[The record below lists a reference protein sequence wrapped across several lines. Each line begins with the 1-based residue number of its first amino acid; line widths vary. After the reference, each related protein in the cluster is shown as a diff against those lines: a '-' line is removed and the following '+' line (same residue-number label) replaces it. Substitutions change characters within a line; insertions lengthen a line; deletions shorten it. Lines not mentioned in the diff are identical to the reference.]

1 MRSMTGAILVAMALM
16 AGALLLTTGAPT
28 TLLAQGDDT
37 ATPTASAS
45 PSPTTTPTIC
55 PMATPEPLWVDPV
68 VSPTDLFTQ
77 TIRAAIGNGDAV
89 TVTTQTGVYT
99 TTGVFSVMD
108 PALVTIDLAPNTTNA
123 LTVTAHVRQMPGPG
137 GCPYGGYS
145 LSTITDRNGS
155 PLRIVQQSATATP
168 TPTPTAT
175 ATATPTATATAT
187 ATSTPTVT
195 PTPEFKQYLP
205 YLARRAPGAPDAPEL
220 AIGLVLGGAMTLS
233 WNAAAN
239 ATGYI
244 VLQAASPDM
253 ANPTVLYRG
262 AALSFTQT
270 PPRGLH
276 YFAVQAVNAVGLTLS
291 NIVPLDYNPPP
302 PGVGGRVT
310 DKGAPA
316 AGVLLQLRRF
326 DGVQW
331 TPAAETTTAA
341 DGAYLFPNAAGL
353 GAGEMYYVL
362 FPNAEGNVAR
372 LGAYGTARLY
382 SYVAG
387 TRVDMSP
394 FDITNIP
401 LRSPSSG
408 VTVNLP
414 ATFAWDRRGVAG
426 DSYAWE
432 LLDPNSGIS
441 VYLGPQVGENE
452 VYTLVTK
459 PDDIALGVRYGWSV
473 RVYGLPRDE
482 ANFGVAHFYRSVTF
496 SGSAK
501 ESASDAP
508 GATSRRGIES
518 IFESEPASAPQR

>member
-37 ATPTASAS
+37 ATPTASVS
-45 PSPTTTPTIC
+45 LSPTTTPTIC

-68 VSPTDLFTQ
+68 VSPTDLLTQ

-108 PALVTIDLAPNTTNA
+108 PDLVTIDLAPNQTNA

-145 LSTITDRNGS
+145 LSTITDRNGG
-155 PLRIVQQSATATP
+155 PLRIVQQSATATA

-175 ATATPTATATAT
+175 PTDTPTSTATPTD
-187 ATSTPTVT
+187 TPTAT

-220 AIGLVLGGAMTLS
+220 AVGLVLGGAMTLS
-233 WNAAAN
+233 WNAATH

-262 AALSFTQT
+262 TALSFTQM

-302 PGVGGRVT
+302 PGVGGSVT

-316 AGVLLQLRRF
+316 AGVLLRLRRF
-326 DGVQW
+326 DGLAW
-331 TPAAETTTAA
+331 STAAETTTAA
-341 DGAYLFPNAAGL
+341 DGAYLFPNAPGL
-353 GAGEMYYVL
+353 GAGEVYYVL

-372 LGAYGTARLY
+372 LGAYGTVRLY

-408 VTVNLP
+408 VTVSLP
-414 ATFAWDRRGVAG
+414 ATFAWDRRGVSG
-426 DSYAWE
+426 DSYAWQ
-432 LLDPNSGIS
+432 LLDPNSGG
-441 VYLGPQVGENE
+441 VTYLGPQVGENE
-452 VYTLVTK
+452 AYTLVTM
-459 PDDIALGVRYGWSV
+459 PDEITPGVSYGWSV

-482 ANFGVAHFYRSVTF
+482 ANFGVAHFYRSVTI

-501 ESASDAP
+501 EDADDRPDAP
-508 GATSRRGIES
+508 LRQGIEG
-518 IFESEPASAPQR
+518 IFESVPMSAPPR